1 MSEDRK
7 KLPSDCYLFLLGDIS
22 VGKTAL
28 FKKISTDE
36 FQEKIISSIGMDMK
50 TLDYESDSFK
60 LFDTLGNK
68 EYIKNMNMKNYYKDL
83 DGAVIVYDIWDPKS
97 LKDIDF
103 WIRLVK
109 ENSHIKDANT
119 IFLLGNKKDKQEGKE
134 NSTRVSEEE
143 ANNICKSKNLIWG
156 GEVSAKDC
164 SQAELLKIFLKF
176 FKIIIENKQKEPE
189 NLPNKN
195 KKKKGCCPCLE

>member
-7 KLPSDCYLFLLGDIS
+7 KLPSDCYLFLLGDVS

-68 EYIKNMNMKNYYKDL
+68 EYIKNMKNYYKDL

-143 ANNICKSKNLIWG
+143 ANNICKSKKLIWG

>member
-7 KLPSDCYLFLLGDIS
+7 KLPSDCYLFLLGEIS

-28 FKKISTDE
+28 FRKISTDE

-68 EYIKNMNMKNYYKDL
+68 EYIKNMKNYYKDL

-143 ANNICKSKNLIWG
+143 ANNICKSKKLIWG

>member
-28 FKKISTDE
+28 FRKISTDE

-50 TLDYESDSFK
+50 TLDYESNSFK

-68 EYIKNMNMKNYYKDL
+68 EYIKNMNMKNSYKDL

-109 ENSHIKDANT
+109 ENSHIKDATT

-156 GEVSAKDC
+156 GEVSAKNC
-164 SQAELLKIFLKF
+164 SQAELLKIFLEF

>member
-28 FKKISTDE
+28 FRKISTDE

-68 EYIKNMNMKNYYKDL
+68 EYIKNMKNYYKDL

-143 ANNICKSKNLIWG
+143 AINICKSKNLIWG

>member
-1 MSEDRK
+1 
-7 KLPSDCYLFLLGDIS
+7 
-22 VGKTAL
+22 
-28 FKKISTDE
+28 
-36 FQEKIISSIGMDMK
+36 MK

-68 EYIKNMNMKNYYKDL
+68 EYIKNMKNYYKDL

-143 ANNICKSKNLIWG
+143 ANNICKSKKLIWG

>member
-68 EYIKNMNMKNYYKDL
+68 EYIKNMKNYYKDL

>member
-7 KLPSDCYLFLLGDIS
+7 KLPSDCYLFLLGDMS

-68 EYIKNMNMKNYYKDL
+68 EHIKKMKNYYKDL

-119 IFLLGNKKDKQEGKE
+119 IFLLGNKKDKQKGKE

-176 FKIIIENKQKEPE
+176 SKIIIENKQKEPE

>member
-28 FKKISTDE
+28 FRKISTDE

-68 EYIKNMNMKNYYKDL
+68 EYIKNMKNYYKDL

-164 SQAELLKIFLKF
+164 SQAELLEIFLKF

>member
-7 KLPSDCYLFLLGDIS
+7 KLPSDCYLFLLGDTS

-28 FKKISTDE
+28 FRKISTDE

-68 EYIKNMNMKNYYKDL
+68 EYIKNMKNHYKDL
-83 DGAVIVYDIWDPKS
+83 DGAVIVYDIWDPTS
-97 LKDIDF
+97 LKNIDF

>member
-7 KLPSDCYLFLLGDIS
+7 KLPSDCYLFLLGDTS

-28 FKKISTDE
+28 FRKISTDE

-68 EYIKNMNMKNYYKDL
+68 EYIKNMKNYYKDL

>member
-7 KLPSDCYLFLLGDIS
+7 KLPSDCYLFLLGDMS

-68 EYIKNMNMKNYYKDL
+68 EYIKNMKNYYKDL

-143 ANNICKSKNLIWG
+143 ANNICKSKKLIWG